1 MMAAASCSVGI
12 IPFHRPRLLYLDLS
26 SYSPASDPVG
36 SPHLSHVNVSS
47 LAWVASAS
55 SRYPTLARKR
65 IAPIEILS
73 GKFYLEFCFI
83 PRSDA
88 RFLLFYFTHRLL
100 DTLVNIRSLLRTLN
114 SARNA
119 AVEKIKP
126 RCEETCNIYILRSV
140 KLGTG
145 YKADRKN

>member
-12 IPFHRPRLLYLDLS
+12 IPFHRPRLPYLDRS

-73 GKFYLEFCFI
+73 GKFYLEFCFM
-83 PRSDA
+83 PRPGA
-88 RFLLFYFTHRLL
+88 RFSLFYFTHRLPDVPL
-100 DTLVNIRSLLRTLN
+100 IYVPCRTLN
-114 SARNA
+114 SARNIA
-119 AVEKIKP
+119 AGKIKS
-126 RCEETCNIYILRSV
+126 RCEETCNICILRSV
-140 KLGTG
+140 KSGTG